1 MTAARPVAPRSGVLA
16 VEKGPG
22 VTSFQVVAHVRRLL
36 RVPKVGHGGTLDPD
50 ATGVLPILVGEGTKL
65 TPYFGALDKEYVA
78 RVRLGLTSDTQ
89 DASGK
94 ILTTRPVPPL
104 DAAAVTAALARFL
117 GEIDQ
122 IPPMYSALHH
132 EGRRLYELAR
142 EGAEV
147 ERKPRRVT
155 VHTITLEDLALPEL
169 TIRVQCGKGT
179 YVRTLAADLGETLGT
194 GAVLAH
200 LVRSRVGPYR
210 LEEAVSWATL
220 RDARDGA
227 ALWPALLPLDSAL
240 AELAELHS
248 RRAADSRLPPR
259 PGGAGPARPHRARP
273 RLWRR
278 RGAARHWRR
287 PGGTGAPRANPPCG
301 SSADSRPSRLSW
313 PRR

>member
-1 MTAARPVAPRSGVLA
+1 MTAARPGALRSGVLA

-36 RVPKVGHGGTLDPD
+36 RAPKVGHGGTLDPD
-50 ATGVLPILVGEGTKL
+50 ATGLLPILVGEGTKL
-65 TPYFGALDKEYVA
+65 TPYLASLDKEYVA
-78 RVRLGLTSDTQ
+78 RVRLGITSDTQ

-94 ILTTRPVPPL
+94 VLTTCPVPPF
-104 DAAAVTAALARFL
+104 DAAAVTAALARFV

-122 IPPMYSALHH
+122 IPPMFSALHH

-155 VHTITLEDLALPEL
+155 VHAITLEDLALPEL
-169 TIRVQCGKGT
+169 TIRVRCGKGT
-179 YVRTLAADLGETLGT
+179 YVRTVAADLGEALGT

-210 LEEAVSWATL
+210 LEEAVPWIAL

-227 ALWPALLPLDSAL
+227 TLWPALLPLDTAL
-240 AELAELHS
+240 AELSALTLDATQSRAFRHGQAVPAPPALTGLARVYGDDGSLLGVGAAHAGHVRPERILH
-248 RRAADSRLPPR
+248 ADPPR
-259 PGGAGPARPHRARP
+259 TSILPG
-273 RLWRR
+273 
-278 RGAARHWRR
+278 
-287 PGGTGAPRANPPCG
+287 
-301 SSADSRPSRLSW
+301 
-313 PRR
+313 